1 MKVVMVHLRNLSVR
15 QRLSALSL
23 LCVLAVASSVGVG
36 MWAASRLATL
46 SKQVFVSKDV
56 VADILPPPLYL
67 IEMRLVLSQ
76 MVEGSL
82 QVDQAA
88 AEVDRLAREYDERVR
103 HWQQNPPHGLEREL
117 LGEQHQAGQQVIASA
132 RDLIRQARQKP
143 PSELAPALQAIHGL
157 YLAHRAGV
165 DQTVKA
171 GNAFATHSGAD
182 FNDTVAASQRLLW
195 GTLIGAGL
203 LTLMLMQLIGGSIV
217 EPLRTL
223 MRSIRHLAAGDLN
236 TAVSTQGRDEVAALA
251 VAVAEMRDSLAL
263 VVGDVRRNAEQVSN
277 ASREIAGGNLD
288 LSRRTE
294 QQASALQE
302 IAATMH
308 ELSGIVQRNA
318 DQARGGSELAGQA
331 SQVAQ
336 QGGQAVAVVVQSM
349 QGIEQSSRRIGEIIS
364 VIDGIAFQT
373 NILALNAAVE
383 AARAGEQ
390 GRGFAVVASEVRSL
404 ASRSAEAAKQIRS
417 LISHSGE
424 QVALGSSQV
433 VAAGQ
438 TMTQVVDAI
447 QQVNDLASGISQ
459 ASGEQSRGVHEI
471 GQAIAGLDTATQQ
484 NAALVE
490 QTAAA
495 AESLGQQARALLASV
510 EVFRI
515 EPTDHEATAD
525 RVREPVTV
533 AAHTMAPHRSREG
546 GWMTPRQMRADT
558 EPSVEP
564 S

>member
-390 GRGFAVVASEVRSL
+390 GRGFAVVAGEVRTL
-404 ASRSAEAAKQIRS
+404 AQRSAEAAKEIKA
-417 LISHSGE
+417 LI
-424 QVALGSSQV
+424 LGSGDNVESGTAL
-433 VAAGQ
+433 VAKAGQ
-438 TMTQVVDAI
+438 TMHEIIDAVARVSSI
-447 QQVNDLASGISQ
+447 VQAISNATSEQSTGISQ
-459 ASGEQSRGVHEI
+459 I
-471 GQAIAGLDTATQQ
+471 GQAISNLDQMTQQ

-490 QTAAA
+490 ESAAA
-495 AESLGQQARALLASV
+495 ARSLQEQADELSRSV
-510 EVFRI
+510 AVFRL
-515 EPTDHEATAD
+515 
-525 RVREPVTV
+525 
-533 AAHTMAPHRSREG
+533 S
-546 GWMTPRQMRADT
+546 
-558 EPSVEP
+558 
-564 S
+564 